1 MKLKLLIV
9 LLIFIIISL
18 FIICYYTKTY
28 SILKLTG
35 KYGTVGKYCYSNDHD
50 ITLYLKL
57 LIILLM
63 VHLLS
68 SNILVMSSEL
78 PWNDI

>member
-1 MKLKLLIV
+1 M
-9 LLIFIIISL
+9 
-18 FIICYYTKTY
+18 Y

-35 KYGTVGKYCYSNDHD
+35 KYGTVGKYCCSNDHD
-50 ITLYLKL
+50 ITLYLK
-57 LIILLM
+57 
-63 VHLLS
+63 LLS

>member
-1 MKLKLLIV
+1 M
-9 LLIFIIISL
+9 
-18 FIICYYTKTY
+18 Y

-35 KYGTVGKYCYSNDHD
+35 KYGTVGKYCCSNDHD

>member
-1 MKLKLLIV
+1 MLGIIDLYYYY
-9 LLIFIIISL
+9 IFIYYLLLL
-18 FIICYYTKTY
+18 FYNKTY

-35 KYGTVGKYCYSNDHD
+35 KYGTVATYYCSNDHD
-50 ITLYLKL
+50 ITLYSKL

-63 VHLLS
+63 VHLPS

-78 PWNDI
+78 PWNGI